1 MTELAIKKLESEYKT
16 AKADKY
22 GNVVKQPLLEVLCDF
37 CRQDG
42 EFAQAVYQG
51 GSFEDALKAAVKGA
65 QNHTPDIQI
74 YRKAVQFYF
83 PGSDIQLNMKINLC
97 ASVEQS
103 AEPKTPTAQHE
114 VISLNLSD
122 FL

>member
-103 AEPKTPTAQHE
+103 VEPKMPTAQHE